1 MSKYSTSIP
10 CLSKREMIFKVI
22 FVNYLSSLL
31 PDLYLIPDGAVTF
44 HNASEKFLNYT
55 VQVNDIRI
63 HEYHRNNG
71 VTKIS
76 YKNSLN
82 PNMKHTML
90 MVAEGQLSVIDLVSR
105 AYLHYLN

>member
-1 MSKYSTSIP
+1 
-10 CLSKREMIFKVI
+10 
-22 FVNYLSSLL
+22 
-31 PDLYLIPDGAVTF
+31 
-44 HNASEKFLNYT
+44 
-55 VQVNDIRI
+55 VNDIRI

-90 MVAEGQLSVIDLVSR
+90 MVAEG
-105 AYLHYLN
+105 